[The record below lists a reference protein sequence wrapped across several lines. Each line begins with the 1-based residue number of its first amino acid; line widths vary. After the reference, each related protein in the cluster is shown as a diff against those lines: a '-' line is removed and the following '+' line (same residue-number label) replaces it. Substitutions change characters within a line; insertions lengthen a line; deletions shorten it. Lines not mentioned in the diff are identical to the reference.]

1 MIKVFISN
9 QKAIPEEDM
18 KEIIGVLD
26 TMYKE
31 YEIIPAAERKPN
43 KPLVELGENI
53 KLLQMADVYVR
64 NENDYSDDAIIEDY
78 IVKLYQIEVIC
89 VRVREGAYRE
99 WGYW

>member
-9 QKAIPEEDM
+9 QRVIPKDDM
-18 KEIIGVLD
+18 KKIINILNGTFTD
-26 TMYKE
+26 

-64 NENDYSDDAIIEDY
+64 NENDYSSDAVIEDY
-78 IVKLYQIEVIC
+78 IVKLYKIEVIQ
-89 VRVREGAYRE
+89 VMVREGAYST
-99 WGYW
+99 WG

>member
-9 QKAIPEEDM
+9 QKAIPEEYM
-18 KEIIGVLD
+18 KEIVGMLD

-53 KLLQMADVYVR
+53 KLLQMADVYVQ
-64 NENDYSDDAIIEDY
+64 NKNDYSDEAVVEDLIAKLYKKDY
-78 IVKLYQIEVIC
+78 IQMI
-89 VRVREGAYRE
+89 VRA
-99 WGYW
+99 

>member
-9 QKAIPEEDM
+9 QRAIPEEDM
-18 KEIIGVLD
+18 KEIVGVLD

-53 KLLQMADVYVR
+53 KLLQMADVYVQ
-64 NENDYSDDAIIEDY
+64 NENDYSDDAVIEDY
-78 IVKLYQIEVIC
+78 IVKIYKKEILKVM
-89 VRVREGAYRE
+89 VREGAYRE
-99 WGYW
+99 WGY